1 MKIKLFTIPN
11 LLTLSNLFCGSV
23 AVVSALVWGDLKLA
37 FGLMV
42 LAAVFDFFDGFAAR
56 LLNQSSPIGLQL
68 DSLADD
74 ISFGLAPAAIM
85 YSLYQWMPGIWLP
98 EGYPGLVVFVFTACA
113 ALRLAKF
120 NIDDTQRTEFC
131 GLPSPAA
138 AMLCGSLGLLFET
151 SGLELPREAISA
163 IAVVVGLL
171 MISNVRMFALKF
183 HGFGWKGNELRY
195 GFIIAAR
202 RGAGPPPR
210 GPRPAGARA
219 PPSSCAVTP
228 CRRSSCCISSF
239 RWCGGLPAGQK
250 AVGKPNSCIFKIF

>member
-11 LLTLSNLFCGSV
+11 LLTLSNLLCGMIATV
-23 AVVSALVWGDLKLA
+23 AILTDGDLHLA
-37 FGLMV
+37 FWLLV
-42 LAAVFDFFDGFAAR
+42 LAAVFDCFDGFTAR
-56 LLNQSSPIGLQL
+56 LLHQSSPIGLQL
-68 DSLADD
+68 DSLADMV
-74 ISFGLAPAAIM
+74 SSGVAPTAVMLTLAWQAGSSWWAAD
-85 YSLYQWMPGIWLP
+85 
-98 EGYPGLVVFVFTACA
+98 TAGPWSWIVLLLA
-113 ALRLAKF
+113 VGTALRLAKF

-195 GFIIAAR
+195 GFIIAAVVTAVLL
-202 RGAGPPPR
+202 RGYAVPAIIVLYILVSLVR
-210 GPRPAGARA
+210 GLA
-219 PPSSCAVTP
+219 
-228 CRRSSCCISSF
+228 CRTKG
-239 RWCGGLPAGQK
+239 CGK
-250 AVGKPNSCIFKIF
+250 AE

>member
-11 LLTLSNLFCGSV
+11 LLTLSNLFCGSA

-98 EGYPGLVVFVFTACA
+98 EGYPGLAVFVFTACA

-138 AMLCGSLGLLFET
+138 GLFCASLGLLHAEGML
-151 SGLELPREAISA
+151 SLPYEAVLLA
-163 IAVVVGLL
+163 AAATAWL
-171 MISNVRMFALKF
+171 MISPIRMFALKF

-195 GFIIAAR
+195 GFIIAAVVTAVLL
-202 RGAGPPPR
+202 RGYAVPAIIVLYILVSLVR
-210 GPRPAGARA
+210 GLA
-219 PPSSCAVTP
+219 
-228 CRRSSCCISSF
+228 CRTKG
-239 RWCGGLPAGQK
+239 CGK
-250 AVGKPNSCIFKIF
+250 AE